1 MLGES
6 SRAMMFIGIGFLLMA
21 GGVPISSPAMFG
33 FLASTVHD
41 NGWSWLFAGLFV
53 SFFTVV
59 GHAISYA
66 AFRQFGPSVWNE
78 IVRRY
83 PGILR
88 TVSRTKL
95 GSAQGKPFDPAL
107 LLLRWIGVG
116 YSQVFWMLGLSG
128 HDASS
133 TLRILFL
140 ADIFWAGVW
149 SFGLTKLL
157 VDAPLVGRYLT
168 RFGWAL
174 LILSLAGYGLRR
186 FLRQKSS

>member
-1 MLGES
+1 MLGQS
-6 SRAMMFIGIGFLLMA
+6 SRAMMLIGIGFLLMA

-53 SFFTVV
+53 SFFTVA
-59 GHAISYA
+59 GHAMCYA
-66 AFRQFGPSVWNE
+66 AFRKFGPSVWSK

-83 PGILR
+83 PGMLGAI
-88 TVSRTKL
+88 SRIRL
-95 GSAQGKPFDPAL
+95 SGAQGKPFDPAL